1 VITGSVWPNI
11 ETQGE
16 LDQAE
21 VEWLHTNGAGAYSM
35 STLALMHTRRFH
47 GLFVAALNPPLDR
60 YVVVSHGES
69 TVDVGRRI
77 YRLATHQ
84 FPDIAPTPGF
94 RLLESFAQDP
104 LPRWTY
110 RLGKHRLDRR
120 IALARGRNALVL
132 EYTWFGKSP
141 VTLSVRPLMPMRPI
155 HSLRHEQAGVAQKA
169 SMRRGEVFV
178 QPVPSLPKVVFGH
191 GGTFVGSPDWWR
203 RFEYAEDR
211 KRAVHY
217 QEDMWTP
224 GTFELLLEPD
234 VPCYLSV
241 TVGGSLGMEPALVMA
256 QTESALRAVDPGPER
271 PLAVRILS
279 IAAEQFRVPLC
290 ERPGVMAGYPWLG
303 VRSRDTLVCLPG
315 LYLVK
320 GLLEEAKAVLRTTL
334 GTRVDDLLASHIA
347 EADAPDLQPCVDSS
361 LWAFDAVRRLG
372 AKLPPGDRFIA
383 DEAYPALK
391 LLFARVHREGQGTVW
406 LGPDG
411 LLAQRSNSEPLTWMD
426 SRVRGVFVTPRYGY
440 AVELQALWSRAC
452 DTLYELAKTEGD
464 DAIAAAA
471 LAARDRVRAA
481 FRERFWCRETRYP
494 YDCIDEKAGVPDAAV
509 RPNAVIALALEPE
522 LFEPWQAEGI
532 VAKARERL
540 LTPRGLRTLDKSDP
554 QYLGY
559 YEGGMEER
567 RAAYHQGAIWGYLLG
582 SLARAALRLDP
593 NDFELQMDARD
604 WVQRAMENG
613 RVLGQVAQVAS
624 GDDPH
629 EAGGCPA
636 QAWTIAELLRTLE
649 EDLGL

>member
-1 VITGSVWPNI
+1 MRVSLWPSI

-16 LDQAE
+16 LEHAE
-21 VEWLHTNGAGAYSM
+21 SEWLHTNGAGAYAM

-60 YVVVSHGES
+60 YVVVSHGET
-69 TVDVGRRI
+69 TVDIGKRI
-77 YRLATHQ
+77 YRLSTHQ

-120 IALARGRNALVL
+120 IALVRGRNALIL
-132 EYTWFGKSP
+132 EYTWFGKNP

-155 HSLRHEQAGVAQKA
+155 HSLRSEQAGVAQKA
-169 SMRRGEVFV
+169 AMRRGEVYV
-178 QPVPSLPKVVFGH
+178 QPVAALPKVVFGH
-191 GGTFVGSPDWWR
+191 AGTFVGSPDWWR

-224 GTFELLLEPD
+224 GTFELLLQPD
-234 VPCYLSV
+234 VPSYLSV
-241 TVGGSLGMEPALVMA
+241 TLGGSLGDEPATLME
-256 QTESALRAVDPGPER
+256 QTRAALLAFDPGAER
-271 PLAVRILS
+271 PLPVRVLS

-290 ERPGVMAGYPWLG
+290 PRPSVIAGYPWLG
-303 VRSRDTLVCLPG
+303 VRSRDTLVSFPG

-320 GLLEEAKAVLRTTL
+320 GHIDEAKDVLRTTL
-334 GTRVDDLLASHIA
+334 ANRVDNLLASHLA
-347 EADAPDLQPCVDSS
+347 EADAPDVLPCVDSS
-361 LWAFDAVRRLG
+361 LWAFEAVRQLA
-372 AKLPPGDRFIA
+372 AKLSPDDPFVR
-383 DEAYPALK
+383 DELYPILK
-391 LLFARVHREGQGTVW
+391 EVFARVLRTPGAVVW
-406 LGPDG
+406 VGPDG
-411 LLAQRSNSEPLTWMD
+411 LLAQRSEREALTWMD
-426 SRVRGVFVTPRYGY
+426 SRVRGDVVTPRYGY

-452 DTLYELAKTEGD
+452 DTLHVL
-464 DAIAAAA
+464 AAAQGDEA
-471 LAARDRVRAA
+471 LSEQALVARDRVRTA
-481 FRERFWCRETRYP
+481 FRKLFWCEDSRYP
-494 YDCIDEKAGVPDAAV
+494 YDCISERDGSADAAI

-522 LFEPWQAEGI
+522 LFEAWQGESI

-540 LTPRGLRTLDKSDP
+540 LTPRGLRTLEKGHP
-554 QYLGY
+554 EYRGY
-559 YEGGMEER
+559 YEGAMDER

-582 SLARAALRLDP
+582 ALVRAALRLDP
-593 NDFELQMDARD
+593 NDFELQMDARE

-613 RVLGQVAQVAS
+613 HVLGQVAQVAS
-624 GDDPH
+624 GDEPH

-636 QAWTIAELLRTLE
+636 QAWTVAELLRTLE